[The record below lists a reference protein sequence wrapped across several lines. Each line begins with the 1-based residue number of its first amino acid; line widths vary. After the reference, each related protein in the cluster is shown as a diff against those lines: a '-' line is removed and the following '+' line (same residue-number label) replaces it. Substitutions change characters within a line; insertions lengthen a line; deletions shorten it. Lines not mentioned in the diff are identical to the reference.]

1 VYRSPAQ
8 QAAMANLLDQLAA
21 MTVVVADTGDIDA
34 IKQFTPR
41 DATTNPSLILAAAQI
56 PSYQDLIDRSL
67 RESRQVVGPEAGADA
82 VVREALDEI
91 CVTFGKE
98 ILKIVPGRVST
109 EVDARLSYD
118 IEGTIA
124 KARKLIGLYAE
135 AGIGR
140 ERVLIKVA
148 STWEGICAA
157 EQLEKEGIHCNL
169 TLLFSFAQA
178 VAAAEAGVTLISPFV
193 GRILDWYKKSTG
205 RDSYPG
211 PEDPGVISVTQIF
224 NYYKTYGY
232 KTEVMGASFRNTA
245 EIIELAGCDLLTI
258 SPALL
263 DELRHTDGELARK
276 LNPFDPAPTEA
287 QIHLDEAQFRAMLA
301 ADPMAT
307 EKLDE
312 GIRGFCKAIETLEAQ
327 LAHRLAELEGGAAF
341 GHAVHEIFLLNDLD
355 GDGCITRE
363 EWLGSDAVFDALD
376 TDKDGRLAPEDVRG
390 GLGAALALG
399 RAA

>member
-1 VYRSPAQ
+1 
-8 QAAMANLLDQLAA
+8 MANLLDQLSA
-21 MTVVVADTGDIDA
+21 MTVVVADTGDIEA
-34 IKQFTPR
+34 IQQFTPR

-56 PSYQDLIDRSL
+56 PAYQELIDRSL
-67 RESRQVVGPEAGADA
+67 RESREAIGADAGADA

-118 IEGTIA
+118 TEGTIA
-124 KARKLIGLYAE
+124 KARRLIELYDQ
-135 AGIGR
+135 AGIGK

-148 STWEGICAA
+148 STWEGIRAA
-157 EQLEKEGIHCNL
+157 EILEKEGIHCNL

-178 VAAAEAGVTLISPFV
+178 VACAEAGVTLISPFV
-193 GRILDWYKKSTG
+193 GRILDWYKKSSG
-205 RDSYPG
+205 RDGYPG
-211 PEDPGVISVTQIF
+211 PEDPGVISVTEIF
-224 NYYKTYGY
+224 NYFKTYGY
-232 KTEVMGASFRNTA
+232 KTEVMGASFRNTD

-263 DELRHTDGELARK
+263 AQLRSTQGALERK
-276 LNPFDPAPTEA
+276 LNPFDPAPS
-287 QIHLDEAQFRAMLA
+287 QPRIHLDEARFRAMLA
-301 ADPMAT
+301 EDPMAT

-376 TDKDGRLAPEDVRG
+376 TDNDGRLAPEDVRG
-390 GLGAALALG
+390 GLGAALAL
-399 RAA
+399 AASR

>member
-1 VYRSPAQ
+1 
-8 QAAMANLLDQLAA
+8 MANLLDQLAA
-21 MTVVVADTGDIDA
+21 MTVVVSDTGDIDA

-56 PSYQDLIDRSL
+56 PAYQELIDRSL
-67 RESRQVVGPEAGADA
+67 RESREVCGAGARA
-82 VVREALDEI
+82 EEVVREALDEI

-118 IEGTIA
+118 TEATIT
-124 KARKLIGLYAE
+124 KARKLVGLYRQ

-140 ERVLIKVA
+140 DRVLIKIA
-148 STWEGICAA
+148 STWEGIRAA
-157 EQLEKEGIHCNL
+157 EQLEREGIHCNL
-169 TLLFSFAQA
+169 TLLFGFAQA
-178 VAAAEAGVTLISPFV
+178 VACAEAGVTLISPFV

-211 PEDPGVISVTQIF
+211 PEDPGVVSVTQIF
-224 NYYKTYGY
+224 NYFKTYGY
-232 KTEVMGASFRNTA
+232 KTEVMGASFRNID

-263 DELRHTDGELARK
+263 DQLRHTEGELERK
-276 LNPFDPAPTEA
+276 LNAFDPAPTEA
-287 QIHLDEAQFRAMLA
+287 QIHLDEAHFRQMLA
-301 ADPMAT
+301 SDPMAT

-376 TDKDGRLAPEDVRG
+376 TDKDGRLAPEDIQG
-390 GLGAALALG
+390 GLGAALVGAG
-399 RAA
+399 MGQP